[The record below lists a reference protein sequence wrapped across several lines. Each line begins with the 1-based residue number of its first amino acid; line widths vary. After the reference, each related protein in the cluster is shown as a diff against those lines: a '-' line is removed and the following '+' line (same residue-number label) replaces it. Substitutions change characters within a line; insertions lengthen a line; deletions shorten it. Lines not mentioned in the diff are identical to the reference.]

1 MKVNYNRVYQYFYA
15 DWYSTEC
22 NLKWRYIELPDYTGK
37 ESKLFYI
44 TKSGIVFDINTL
56 TVKSLTWN
64 VIDRMNLYY

>member
-15 DWYSTEC
+15 DWYTIGC

-44 TKSGIVFDINTL
+44 TKCDVASKINTL
-56 TVKSLTWN
+56 TAKSLTWE
-64 VIDRMNLYY
+64 VLERMNLYY